1 MEIKLLRYYRSTL
14 FHYNRWNANKERHQ
28 PTAHHDHE
36 CTKHIVHSPTNT
48 IFNKYYL
55 FEFEITTSF
64 NNMAAHSFPVMEGK
78 LTPTVTVNY
87 TD

>member
-14 FHYNRWNANKERHQ
+14 FHCNRWDANKERHQ
-28 PTAHHDHE
+28 PTAQHDHQ
-36 CTKHIVHSPTNT
+36 CTKYIVHSPTNT
-48 IFNKYYL
+48 IFNKYNL
-55 FEFEITTSF
+55 FEFDITTCF
-64 NNMAAHSFPVMEGK
+64 NNMAAHSLPVMGGM